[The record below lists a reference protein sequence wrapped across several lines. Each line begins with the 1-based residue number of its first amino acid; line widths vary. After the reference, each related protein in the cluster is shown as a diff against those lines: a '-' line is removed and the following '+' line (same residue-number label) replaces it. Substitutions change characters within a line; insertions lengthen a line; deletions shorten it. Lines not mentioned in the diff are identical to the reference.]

1 MTTCR
6 LPVPSNVASIFQTA
20 FLFALKD
27 SIFRDVLCLQLTTR
41 PIYTILPYSN
51 EIETKSLE
59 GNKEKS
65 VNDFSE
71 ILHKLG
77 LTPTLQHQARCKTT
91 YIIYSFVSLQ
101 LKVQCPNS
109 TLGWLPPAF
118 YFKKSSFF
126 TLNTLTT

>member
-1 MTTCR
+1 MLR
-6 LPVPSNVASIFQTA
+6 LYFKQHS
-20 FLFALKD
+20 FLHLKTQ
-27 SIFRDVLCLQLTTR
+27 SFVTFLCLQLTTR

>member
-1 MTTCR
+1 MLR
-6 LPVPSNVASIFQTA
+6 LYFKQHS
-20 FLFALKD
+20 FLHSKTQSFVT
-27 SIFRDVLCLQLTTR
+27 FLCLQLSTR
-41 PIYTILPYSN
+41 PIYTILTYCN
-51 EIETKSLE
+51 KTETKSLE

>member
-1 MTTCR
+1 MLC
-6 LPVPSNVASIFQTA
+6 LYFKQHSFSH
-20 FLFALKD
+20 LKTQ
-27 SIFRDVLCLQLTTR
+27 SFVTFLCLQLTTR
-41 PIYTILPYSN
+41 PIYTILPYCN
-51 EIETKSLE
+51 KTETKSLE
-59 GNKEKS
+59 GNKENS
-65 VNDFSE
+65 VDDFSE
-71 ILHKLG
+71 TLHKLG

-101 LKVQCPNS
+101 LKVRCPNS